1 MPWSSIRT
9 LRPKGPEEHHP
20 SSRHGRRFDGRVAVD
35 ESDHAETDPAELTI
49 EDLRPS
55 QPEAPAGTA
64 DFAYWWGN
72 AEPIISSVDGVE
84 VDPIGE
90 APRPPQR
97 PDDTDDSGR

>member
-1 MPWSSIRT
+1 MVVDPDTSSQGGRRNT
-9 LRPKGPEEHHP
+9 TP
-20 SSRHGRRFDGRVAVD
+20 SSRHGRRFAGRVAVD
-35 ESDHAETDPAELTI
+35 DSRSRRDRPAELTI

-64 DFAYWWGN
+64 DFAYGWGN

>member
-1 MPWSSIRT
+1 MAGRDISVTHVALGTVRVQGT
-9 LRPKGPEEHHP
+9 LATLGQ
-20 SSRHGRRFDGRVAVD
+20 A
-35 ESDHAETDPAELTI
+35 
-49 EDLRPS
+49 
-55 QPEAPAGTA
+55 AGTA
-64 DFAYWWGN
+64 DFAYGWGN